1 MSRSAPSLLR
11 AVLPL
16 VLRAS
21 ATHIGGTAT
30 QAWLRTVLVDTGRLP
45 ADDFNR
51 CFAVARLTP
60 GTNLLAFHAALGHT
74 VGRWRGTLA
83 VLGITT
89 IVPAAIATVFG
100 VVYARVAAASG
111 VEAVMAGAQAAA
123 IAVLFWTA
131 ARLLTAT
138 VAERPRRGALLAA
151 ATLLVVFSDAVSPIV
166 VLLAGAAAGAAWLR
180 GGE

>member
-1 MSRSAPSLLR
+1 MPGDPRLLR

-30 QAWLRTVLVDTGRLP
+30 QAWLRTVLVDTGRIP
-45 ADDFNR
+45 ADEFNR

-60 GTNLLAFHAALGHT
+60 GTNLLAFHAALGHL
-74 VGRWRGTLA
+74 VGRWRGALACLA
-83 VLGITT
+83 VGT
-89 IVPAAIATVFG
+89 IVPAGIATVLG
-100 VVYARVAAASG
+100 VVYTRLAAAAG
-111 VEAVMAGAQAAA
+111 MDALMAGAQAAA

-138 VAERPRRGALLAA
+138 AAERPLRGAIFAVAA
-151 ATLLVVFSDAVSPIV
+151 LLVVFSGSVSPIV
-166 VLLAGAAAGAAWLR
+166 VLLAGAAGGAAWLR
-180 GGE
+180 GES

>member
-1 MSRSAPSLLR
+1 MPGRPSLLR
-11 AVLPL
+11 TVLPL

-30 QAWLRTVLVDTGRLP
+30 QAWLRTQLVDTGRIS

-60 GTNLLAFHAALGHT
+60 GTNLLAFHAALGYH
-74 VGRWRGTLA
+74 VGRWRGALA
-83 VLGITT
+83 GLGVST
-89 IVPAAIATVFG
+89 IVPAAIATTLG
-100 VVYARVAAASG
+100 VLYARVAAAAG
-111 VEAVMAGAQAAA
+111 VDSVMAGAQAAA

-131 ARLLTAT
+131 ARLLTSTA
-138 VAERPRRGALLAA
+138 AERPLRGAVVSVAA
-151 ATLLVVFSDAVSPIV
+151 LLVVFSNAVSPIV

-180 GGE
+180 GER